1 MLHGHKP
8 KGEDMFIAA
17 NRIRVRVKSGVDLE
31 RRFKERKGIEKQPGF
46 LSFELWK
53 LDDEEAGE
61 FEEYLV
67 VSHWDSKGDFQ
78 AWTVSDAFKE
88 AHSGPRAE
96 YILGH
101 PVFTGYEVRQ
111 SSRVFRPFDKTV
123 GIDV

>member
-1 MLHGHKP
+1 MLREHNFKV
-8 KGEDMFIAA
+8 EEMYIAT
-17 NRIRVRVKSGVDLE
+17 NRIRVRVNSGVDLE
-31 RRFKERKGIEKQPGF
+31 RRFEERKGIEEQPGF

-53 LDDEEAGE
+53 LDDPEAGE

-67 VSHWDSKGDFQ
+67 VSHWESKSAFQ

-101 PVFTGYEVRQ
+101 PVFTGYDVRQ
-111 SSRVFRPFDKTV
+111 S
-123 GIDV
+123 